1 MRISDWSSDVCSSD
15 LFGRKGDRA
24 VRQAGVVERLHPQP
38 VAGEEQ
44 AAAAV
49 VVNRKSEHAVEAR
62 QAIGAPLP
70 PRRDNHFGIAAGAE
84 TVAAILQFGA
94 QFAEIIDFAIIGQ
107 RYRLVVARHR
117 LRRSEEHT
125 SELQSLMRISI

>member
-1 MRISDWSSDVCSSD
+1 MIRRPPRSTRTLTLFPYTTPFRSA
-15 LFGRKGDRA
+15 LEFGRKGDRA

-107 RYRLVVARHR
+107 RYRLVIARHR
-117 LRRSEEHT
+117 
-125 SELQSLMRISI
+125 